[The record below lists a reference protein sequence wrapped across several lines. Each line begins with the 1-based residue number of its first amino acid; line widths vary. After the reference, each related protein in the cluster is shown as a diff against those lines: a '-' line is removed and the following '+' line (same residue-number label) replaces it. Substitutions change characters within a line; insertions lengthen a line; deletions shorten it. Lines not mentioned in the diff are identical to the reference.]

1 MNNAKLKKG
10 KISKRKNYQKWPK
23 FEKNAKIKPG
33 NRNHC
38 NKCAIK
44 IDNNKYNIRNSKR
57 KLKQKCKT
65 KKFIKNAKCA
75 QFA

>member
-1 MNNAKLKKG
+1 MNNEKLKTEKFLNG
-10 KISKRKNYQKWPK
+10 KTSKNGQNL
-23 FEKNAKIKPG
+23 EKNAKIKPG
-33 NRNHC
+33 NRN
-38 NKCAIK
+38 KCAIK
-44 IDNNKYNIRNSKR
+44 IDKNKYNIKNSKR